1 MSMSRWMVLS
11 LPILV
16 LVAGPATAD
25 TRVCVE
31 VAVRDLAEEETQ
43 ESAGEVAEEGVEAE
57 EAEPK
62 PRWTGDNPA
71 RNDPVTE
78 DEGVLPLGQNPIL
91 YLKRLIE
98 HFVTHEKGYEAVK
111 DNCDERI
118 TIELYPLL
126 EGWTVFVRYSGNG
139 REERVD
145 RLYNRELSQFAER
158 VALALLN
165 DVPISNTI
173 NRENVLVSDSK
184 EYEQR
189 IKGTHHF
196 IMGVGTQLR
205 FGVFDTAKE
214 PPPQNEVASSD
225 PPNPPSSRDYREA
238 GLEEKFRLFTPMT
251 VSLGYRGKFEAWGV
265 EALAHLG
272 IGISKTASWKNP
284 YGGHIDFGGD
294 AGLQLHFLH
303 YTNPRALTSF
313 YVGGGGTFEMLWFS
327 AIKAS
332 GGRSTL
338 FSGGLNV
345 DAVLGCEFMR
355 ASTAQFFL
363 EGVFQVPVYT
373 LQTGNDHASINT
385 YFPAVS
391 VRLGVLF

>member
-1 MSMSRWMVLS
+1 MSISVMA
-11 LPILV
+11 LV
-16 LVAGPATAD
+16 LAAIPVAAD

-31 VAVRDLAEEETQ
+31 VMVQDLAEIDVVPLLPAEDGEYET
-43 ESAGEVAEEGVEAE
+43 
-57 EAEPK
+57 
-62 PRWTGDNPA
+62 T
-71 RNDPVTE
+71 ND
-78 DEGVLPLGQNPIL
+78 DILPIGQNPVL

-111 DNCDERI
+111 ERCDQTI
-118 TIELYPLL
+118 TTELYPLL
-126 EGWTVFVRYSGNG
+126 EGWTVFVRYSENG

-145 RLYNRELSQFAER
+145 RLYDRELSQFAER
-158 VALALLN
+158 AVLALLN
-165 DVPISNTI
+165 DVAISTTI
-173 NRENVLVSDSK
+173 NRENVLASDSK

-205 FGVFDTAKE
+205 WGAFDTAIT
-214 PPPQNEVASSD
+214 PPEQDSNA
-225 PPNPPSSRDYREA
+225 NPEDQPTAQELRES
-238 GLEEKFRLFTPMT
+238 GLEEKMRLFTPMT

-284 YGGHIDFGGD
+284 YGGHVDFGGD
-294 AGLQLHFLH
+294 AGIQLHFLN
-303 YTNPRALTSF
+303 YANPRSLTSF

-327 AIKAS
+327 AIKQN
-332 GGRSTL
+332 GNRSTL

-345 DAVLGCEFMR
+345 DVVLGCEFMR

-363 EGVFQVPVYT
+363 EGVFQVPVYA
-373 LQTGNDHASINT
+373 LQTGNNDASIST
-385 YFPAVS
+385 YFPGVS